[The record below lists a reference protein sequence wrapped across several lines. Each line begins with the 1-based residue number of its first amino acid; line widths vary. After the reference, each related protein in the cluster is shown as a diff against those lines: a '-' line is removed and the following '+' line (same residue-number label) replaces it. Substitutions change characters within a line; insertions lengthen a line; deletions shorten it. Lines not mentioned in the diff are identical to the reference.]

1 MSTAEQ
7 ITTKPE
13 SAEDV
18 LRKERERVISE
29 APKFIRCKSKKGTK
43 LLKAA
48 VVGDEKIVVHLLA
61 HKGIDIN
68 CTDIDRGETPLHYA
82 SSAGHRSVVDYLLAK
97 GANANA
103 VNFKGH
109 VPVHKAVYYDY
120 VDIVKT
126 LGQYEADLNVQDAEG
141 ISPLHLSLK
150 REHQNSFITL
160 IECGAELK
168 LGGPLPSGLSN
179 SNHLLFEAASK
190 GFTKGVALVVMRAT
204 SLNLD
209 SQNTSGNTALHVAAA
224 NGRTGVIAALL
235 GFKPDVTVKNNGG
248 FTAADLAAANGYQE
262 IASILKKSHEFAP
275 VIEDTYKAPAARA
288 KAKKSAIFKSAD
300 NSLKGYLYI
309 LVSKKWK
316 QTWLEL
322 RDGILY
328 EFDKQGGRQIAL
340 TNLFGVK
347 IKEYKKERSPFCFQ
361 ITTPANISF
370 IMKADTNED
379 YQQWMQLLKK
389 QDLRTK
395 LRESMPA
402 NTDSKDAQDYHI
414 LLNQAAIVGDSWMQ
428 IEEKLRSHYT
438 DENIQKEWTA
448 LEEREMDKKLEILC
462 SDAMEDFNMVK
473 NRYINI
479 LPFNSTRVRLC
490 TSDAVAGDYVNANYV
505 HCGHRWYIACQ
516 APLPTT
522 FEDFYRMLWENNCSI
537 IVMLTKL
544 EETGRLKAHN
554 YLPQEGP
561 AQVGDMIVEIVSE
574 EIPSE
579 YFVVKK
585 LRLWLGTNAK
595 DITHYQF
602 CGWPDHGVPDRDSIM
617 EMIEVVR
624 KATKSDNNPIAV
636 HCSAGVGRT
645 GTWIAINALLEDLD
659 NAVTY
664 GTVPTLNIMN
674 LLDYLRSQRGGMLT
688 HIDQYEFCYRALLSK
703 IQSMEKPKLVKKAV
717 SRMVDPKN
725 IPLFKS
731 AYTREIEETPI
742 QGLLSHSSPALPI
755 EDPHHQHIQRDSPM
769 TQSEG
774 GLRKPYATIPE
785 FVTSVANT
793 NLNVPPLLGFPA
805 RVPPALTEIPLP
817 PLDEVEPPVESL
829 EAHIGNGAAKQIRG
843 APRNSPESFF
853 HKNGNSLENSL
864 NRNASHSSVRTST
877 TETAEVDEPSLK
889 RSFSSP
895 NTQKLTKSPYAVIP
909 SGDESAPRSPYS
921 KMPSPTVTA
930 HQDQTSKYLSQTLSE
945 SKPRERPY
953 NPYGAVPQSSPQGN
967 ATISKATGIQRTNSR
982 Q

>member
-340 TNLFGVK
+340 TNL
-347 IKEYKKERSPFCFQ
+347 
-361 ITTPANISF
+361 
-370 IMKADTNED
+370 
-379 YQQWMQLLKK
+379 
-389 QDLRTK
+389 
-395 LRESMPA
+395 
-402 NTDSKDAQDYHI
+402 
-414 LLNQAAIVGDSWMQ
+414 VGDSWMQ